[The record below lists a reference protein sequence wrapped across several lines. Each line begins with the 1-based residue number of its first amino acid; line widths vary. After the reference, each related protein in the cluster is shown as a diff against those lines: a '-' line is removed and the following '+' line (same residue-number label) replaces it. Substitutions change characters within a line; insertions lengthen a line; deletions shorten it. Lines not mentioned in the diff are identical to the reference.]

1 MGILQRYDATADD
14 LRPSTTKWRYD
25 ETSSESDCE
34 DEGEEASQQLDS
46 NKSLPNFQNRNSM
59 LPTID
64 FCVSI
69 ELRPSDSESL
79 TPDRHCGSRVVDLK
93 LSSLASLHALNE
105 SSDHSKFAA
114 HGMDPG
120 RIASVLRTPPCPCNC
135 KLPTSVLA
143 RACKGFWTLPKASQD
158 ALLWSLQSESSASRK
173 MWCIE
178 GLVNVRI
185 WSGLFQFLNLLS
197 SNTSFAGY
205 QLCRLAWTRYLGIGK
220 GRLERCK
227 RSYHGIDD
235 RTINQGSL
243 AAVFDWVF
251 VQNHLIHLDL

>member
-46 NKSLPNFQNRNSM
+46 NKSLPNFQNRNPM

-120 RIASVLRTPPCPCNC
+120 RIASVLRTPPCPRNC

-185 WSGLFQFLNLLS
+185 
-197 SNTSFAGY
+197 
-205 QLCRLAWTRYLGIGK
+205 
-220 GRLERCK
+220 
-227 RSYHGIDD
+227 
-235 RTINQGSL
+235 
-243 AAVFDWVF
+243 
-251 VQNHLIHLDL
+251 